1 MKRLANKRQGP
12 QPGHRGGRCK
22 LIRRGL
28 FGGTRARV
36 WHVFAWTPIDLEAD
50 WVQAHVARCSRCQ
63 RRFSAYG
70 RVQLGLSLI
79 RSEVHSLDLLR
90 KANVATLG
98 VLKHSLRDAPQA
110 EHLKSAL
117 PRPRLMERLSL
128 LSQPILQTA
137 ACAAILLLSKVGLY
151 SSIENA
157 QKQGQRAVRQ
167 YYDDRLGGDMAKDVF
182 GKA

>member
-1 MKRLANKRQGP
+1 MKRLANKQRGP
-12 QPGHRGGRCK
+12 QPEPRGGRCK
-22 LIRRGL
+22 LFRRRL
-28 FGGTRARV
+28 FGDPKVQPWR
-36 WHVFAWTPIDLEAD
+36 VFARTPFDLEAE

-79 RSEVHSLDLLR
+79 KSEVHSLDLLSR
-90 KANVATLG
+90 ANAATLG
-98 VLKHSLRDAPQA
+98 VLKHSPRDAPQA

-167 YYDDRLGGDMAKDVF
+167 YYDDRLGKDMADDVF

>member
-12 QPGHRGGRCK
+12 QARDRGGRCK
-22 LIRRGL
+22 LFRRRL
-28 FGGTRARV
+28 FGGPKVQLWR
-36 WHVFAWTPIDLEAD
+36 VFARIPIDLEAD

-79 RSEVHSLDLLR
+79 KSEVHSLDLLS
-90 KANVATLG
+90 KANAATLG

-110 EHLKSAL
+110 QQLKSAL
-117 PRPRLMERLSL
+117 PRPKFLERLTIASH
-128 LSQPILQTA
+128 PILQTA
-137 ACAAILLLSKVGLY
+137 ACAAILLLSKAGLY
-151 SSIENA
+151 SSIEHT
-157 QKQGQRAVRQ
+157 QKQGQRAVRH
-167 YYDDRLGGDMAKDVF
+167 YYDDRLGEGLAKDVF